1 LRVSETQ
8 SWDTLRPTTLV
19 EGWSELPASTGEWAP
34 GLHIGPFVLRER
46 LGEGGMGVVW
56 RAEQR
61 EPFVRDVA
69 LKIMRAGPSDVLA
82 EAWFQIERQALAQLA
97 HRAIAQ
103 IFDAGRLPDGSLFF
117 AMEYVPGDALGPHI
131 ARHHPDT
138 QALVRLMLE
147 ICRGIQ
153 HAHQRGL
160 IHRDIKPANILVQ
173 AVEGGW
179 QPKLID
185 FGIAIAADAKGAG
198 VVSPEIAGTVAY
210 MAPEQRQPD
219 GRGIDIRVDVYAL
232 GVVLAECLCRLAG
245 IAEPASGF
253 RSTEIRAVLTD
264 SLAARK
270 AGGTDSARLAR
281 LPAELRAIAA
291 KAMAERREDRYES
304 VSALAE
310 DLEHWLDHEPVA
322 AMGGGTLYRLRCALR
337 RHALASVAAGLV
349 LLALLA
355 GTVLAL
361 YGLAEARAGRAQAEA
376 ARLLAEQR
384 RNDAEGLIRYM
395 LGDFADKL
403 RPIGRL
409 DLLDGIGSEALRYLG
424 GANAGSDAASALARA
439 RALRTLGEVQATRQ
453 QFPIATDTLAQADAL
468 LKPFADGGDAEHAD
482 IVFELGQ
489 IAFYRGLVEF
499 RQRRYTETLPHW
511 QAYLRHARAYS
522 ELSKDPLKG
531 RLEVVYAETNLGVLA
546 DAEARFEDALEH
558 FEHASELYRLSGMGP
573 DGPMTMDW
581 AEILAWIASVE
592 GELGRPHRAARNS
605 HEALTLVQAFGKSA
619 PGDARQRQLEI
630 NRTFAHAQ
638 LIADLGQAE
647 EARTHLRAALD
658 LARAD
663 VANDPSQPR
672 RQAMLARIAFTLARL
687 ERPQSARAR
696 VAVEIGNESLA
707 ALSADKLPKSDH
719 LALSAASCVAGAH
732 ALGELTCIESTLASV
747 LSSVEPG
754 KPEFRLVDRA
764 VELLGLLATSDPE
777 SANRQRAEVD
787 AMLRALESRHGLKLR
802 FLRLARLLAAIPPA
816 EAKRLAE
823 LDVRIEALLQ
833 PENPKEIP

>member
-1 LRVSETQ
+1 MSETQ
-8 SWDTLRPTTLV
+8 RWDTLRPTTLV
-19 EGWSELPASTGEWAP
+19 EGWSELPASTSQWTP
-34 GLHIGPFVLRER
+34 GLHVGPFVLRER

-61 EPFVRDVA
+61 EPFVREVA
-69 LKIMRAGPSDVLA
+69 LKIMRAGPADSLA
-82 EAWFQIERQALAQLA
+82 EAWFQVERQALAQLA

-117 AMEYVPGDALGPHI
+117 AMEYVPGDALNAHI
-131 ARHHPDT
+131 ARHQPDPK
-138 QALVRLMLE
+138 ALVRLMLE

-179 QPKLID
+179 QPRLID
-185 FGIAIAADAKGAG
+185 FGIAIASDAARAG
-198 VVSPEIAGTVAY
+198 RASPEIAGTVAY

-245 IAEPASGF
+245 IAEPATGF
-253 RSTEIRAVLTD
+253 RSTEIRAVVEG
-264 SLAARK
+264 SLGARK
-270 AGGTDSARLAR
+270 AGVTDSARLAR

-291 KAMAERREDRYES
+291 KAMAERREDRFES

-337 RHALASVAAGLV
+337 RHALASAAAGLV
-349 LLALLA
+349 LLALLT

-376 ARLLAEQR
+376 ARQLAEQR

-409 DLLDGIGSEALRYLG
+409 DLLDGIGSEALKYLG

-453 QFPIATDTLAQADAL
+453 QFPIASDTLAQADAL
-468 LKPFADGGDAEHAD
+468 LEPFADSGGAEHAD

-499 RQRRYTETLPHW
+499 RQRRYAETLPHW
-511 QAYLRHARAYS
+511 QAYLRHAEAYAPIAP
-522 ELSKDPLKG
+522 DPG
-531 RLEVVYAETNLGVLA
+531 GARREIADAETNLGALA
-546 DAEARFEDALEH
+546 EAEARFTDALNH
-558 FEHASELYRLSGMGP
+558 FEQALAYYP
-573 DGPMTMDW
+573 
-581 AEILAWIASVE
+581 EINSTPGGDDVLPYADTLLWIANAES
-592 GELGRPHRAARNS
+592 ELGRPMRAARRGQQ
-605 HEALTLVQAFGKSA
+605 ALALIQAYGEHH
-619 PGDARQRQLEI
+619 PGQARQRQREI
-630 NRTFAHAQ
+630 NARLAQ
-638 LIADLGQAE
+638 AQYLAE
-647 EARTHLRAALD
+647 VGRAVEAVALLRGALEM
-658 LARAD
+658 ASAD

-672 RQAMLARIAFTLARL
+672 RQAMLARIGYTLARL
-687 ERPQSARAR
+687 EPPQSQTARRALETGDQGLATLPEEALPGTDR
-696 VAVEIGNESLA
+696 LALA
-707 ALSADKLPKSDH
+707 AM
-719 LALSAASCVAGAH
+719 SCVARAH
-732 ALGELTCIESTLASV
+732 VDPGSPCAALMLRQVLATND
-747 LSSVEPG
+747 PAA
-754 KPEFRLVDRA
+754 PEFRLTDRA
-764 VELLGLLATSDPE
+764 VELLALLAISDPE
-777 SANRQRAEVD
+777 SARRQRAAVA
-787 AMLRALESRHGLKLR
+787 AMLRALEPRHGSKLR
-802 FLRLARLLAAIPPA
+802 YLRLARMLAAVPPA
-816 EAKRLAE
+816 EANRLAE
-823 LDVRIEALLQ
+823 LDARIEALLQ
-833 PENPKEIP
+833 PADSKETP

>member
-1 LRVSETQ
+1 MSETQ
-8 SWDTLRPTTLV
+8 RWDTLRPTTLV
-19 EGWSELPASTGEWAP
+19 EGWSELPASTSQWTP

-61 EPFVRDVA
+61 EPFVREVA
-69 LKIMRAGPSDVLA
+69 LKIMRAGPADSLA
-82 EAWFQIERQALAQLA
+82 EAWFQVERQALAHLA

-117 AMEYVPGDALGPHI
+117 AMEYVPGDALGAHI
-131 ARHHPDT
+131 ARHQPDPK
-138 QALVRLMLE
+138 ALVRLMLE

-179 QPKLID
+179 QPRLID
-185 FGIAIAADAKGAG
+185 FGIAIASDAARASRA
-198 VVSPEIAGTVAY
+198 SPEIAGTVAY

-245 IAEPASGF
+245 IAEPATGF
-253 RSTEIRAVLTD
+253 RSTEIRAVVEG
-264 SLAARK
+264 SLGARK
-270 AGGTDSARLAR
+270 AGVTDSGRLAR

-291 KAMAERREDRYES
+291 KAMAEQREDRFES

-322 AMGGGTLYRLRCALR
+322 AMGGGRLYRLRCALR

-409 DLLDGIGSEALRYLG
+409 DLLDGIGSEALKYLG

-468 LKPFADGGDAEHAD
+468 LEPFAGTGGPEHAD

-499 RQRRYTETLPHW
+499 RQRRYAETLPHW
-511 QAYLRHARAYS
+511 QAYLRHAEAYAPIAP
-522 ELSKDPLKG
+522 DPEKG
-531 RLEVVYAETNLGVLA
+531 RLEIAYAENNLGSLAEAETRFEEALAHFEKAETTYRGIDMASDADALLSLA
-546 DAEARFEDALEH
+546 DTLLWIANAEA
-558 FEHASELYRLSGMGP
+558 
-573 DGPMTMDW
+573 
-581 AEILAWIASVE
+581 
-592 GELGRPHRAARNS
+592 ELGRPHRAAQRS
-605 HEALTLVQAFGKSA
+605 GQALELIQAFGRQHPA
-619 PGDARQRQLEI
+619 HARQRQREI
-630 NRTFAHAQ
+630 NARLAHSQ
-638 LIADLGQAE
+638 YLVDLRRIS
-647 EARTHLRAALD
+647 EAKPLLRGALEM
-658 LARAD
+658 ARAD

-672 RQAMLARIAFTLARL
+672 RQAMLARIGYMLAQV
-687 ERPQSARAR
+687 EAPQSQGARSALETGDQGL
-696 VAVEIGNESLA
+696 AVISEGVLPGTDYLALA
-707 ALSADKLPKSDH
+707 AMACVARTHVEPSASCALRVLDQLLSASDT
-719 LALSAASCVAGAH
+719 AA
-732 ALGELTCIESTLASV
+732 
-747 LSSVEPG
+747 
-754 KPEFRLVDRA
+754 PEFRLADRA
-764 VELLGLLATSDPE
+764 VELLAALAPFDVAAIGDRRTAVSAMMSALDP
-777 SANRQRAEVD
+777 
-787 AMLRALESRHGLKLR
+787 RHGKSLRYLKL
-802 FLRLARLLAAIPPA
+802 ARMLAAVPPA
-816 EAKRLAE
+816 DADRLSE
-823 LDVRIEALLQ
+823 LDARIEALLQ
-833 PENPKEIP
+833 SENAKETP

>member
-1 LRVSETQ
+1 MSETQ
-8 SWDTLRPTTLV
+8 RWDTLRPTTLV
-19 EGWSELPASTGEWAP
+19 EGWSELPASTSQWTP

-61 EPFVRDVA
+61 EPFVREVA
-69 LKIMRAGPSDVLA
+69 LKIMRAGPTDALA
-82 EAWFQIERQALAQLA
+82 EAWFQVERQALAQLA

-117 AMEYVPGDALGPHI
+117 AMEYVPGDALGAHI
-131 ARHHPDT
+131 ARHQPDT
-138 QALVRLMLE
+138 HALVRLMLE

-210 MAPEQRQPD
+210 MAPEQRHPD
-219 GRGIDIRVDVYAL
+219 GHGIDIRVDVYAL

-245 IAEPASGF
+245 VAEPASGF

-281 LPAELRAIAA
+281 IPAELRAIAA

-310 DLEHWLDHEPVA
+310 DLEHWLDHEPVE

-349 LLALLA
+349 LLALVSGA
-355 GTVLAL
+355 VLAL
-361 YGLAEARAGRAQAEA
+361 YGLAEARSGRAQAEA

-409 DLLDGIGSEALRYLG
+409 DLLDGIGSEALKYLG

-453 QFPIATDTLAQADAL
+453 QFPIATDTLAQADTL
-468 LKPFADGGDAEHAD
+468 LEPFAGTGGPEHAD

-499 RQRRYTETLPHW
+499 RQRRYAETLPHW
-511 QAYLRHARAYS
+511 QAYLRHAEAYAPIAP
-522 ELSKDPLKG
+522 DQVKG
-531 RLEVVYAETNLGVLA
+531 KLEIAYAENNLGAL
-546 DAEARFEDALEH
+546 AEAETRFEDALAH
-558 FEHASELYRLSGMGP
+558 FAKAEALYRDFGSEPGDDITLSHAN
-573 DGPMTMDW
+573 T
-581 AEILAWIASVE
+581 LSWIANAE
-592 GELGRPHRAARNS
+592 AELGRPLEAKRQRSTAIELIEAYGRA
-605 HEALTLVQAFGKSA
+605 HPEQ
-619 PGDARQRQLEI
+619 ARQRQREI
-630 NRTFAHAQ
+630 DARLAHAQ
-638 LIADLGQAE
+638 VLADLEQGD
-647 EARTHLRAALD
+647 EARLHLRTALD
-658 LARAD
+658 LAKAD

-672 RQAMLARIAFTLARL
+672 RQAMLARVAFSLARL
-687 ERPQSARAR
+687 EGAGSAA
-696 VAVEIGNESLA
+696 AKDAAQLGDQGLQALSIDALPKGDHLSLA
-707 ALSADKLPKSDH
+707 ATACIAHSHARADTGC
-719 LALSAASCVAGAH
+719 AASMLDEILGASDP
-732 ALGELTCIESTLASV
+732 AR
-747 LSSVEPG
+747 
-754 KPEFRLVDRA
+754 PEFRLADRA
-764 VELLGLLATSDPE
+764 VELIDLLAKVDPE
-777 SANRQRAEVD
+777 LANSQRAAID
-787 AMLRALESRHGLKLR
+787 TMLKALAPRHGVKLR
-802 FLRLARLLAAIPPA
+802 FLRLARMLAAMPPV
-816 EAKRLAE
+816 EVNRLAE
-823 LDVRIEALLQ
+823 LDARIEAMLQ
-833 PENPKEIP
+833 SEDTKEIP

>member
-1 LRVSETQ
+1 MSETQ
-8 SWDTLRPTTLV
+8 RWDTLRPTTLV
-19 EGWSELPASTGEWAP
+19 EGWSELPASTSQWTP

-61 EPFVRDVA
+61 EPFVREVA
-69 LKIMRAGPSDVLA
+69 LKIMRAGPADSLA
-82 EAWFQIERQALAQLA
+82 EAWFQVERQALAHLA

-117 AMEYVPGDALGPHI
+117 AMEYVPGDALGAHI
-131 ARHHPDT
+131 ARHQPDPK
-138 QALVRLMLE
+138 ALVRLMLE

-179 QPKLID
+179 QPRLID
-185 FGIAIAADAKGAG
+185 FGIAIASDAARASRA
-198 VVSPEIAGTVAY
+198 SPEIAGTVAY

-245 IAEPASGF
+245 IAEPATGF
-253 RSTEIRAVLTD
+253 RSTEIRAVVEG
-264 SLAARK
+264 SLGARK
-270 AGGTDSARLAR
+270 AGVTDSGRLAR

-291 KAMAERREDRYES
+291 KAMAERREDRYDS

-322 AMGGGTLYRLRCALR
+322 AMAGGRLYRLRCALR
-337 RHALASVAAGLV
+337 RHALASIAASLV

-409 DLLDGIGSEALRYLG
+409 DLLDGIGSEALKYLG

-468 LKPFADGGDAEHAD
+468 LAPFAGTGGPEHAD

-499 RQRRYTETLPHW
+499 RQRRHAQTRPHW
-511 QAYLRHARAYS
+511 QAYLRHAQAYAAIAP
-522 ELSKDPLKG
+522 DRVKG
-531 RLEVVYAETNLGVLA
+531 RLEIAYAENNLGSLA
-546 DAEARFEDALEH
+546 EAEARFEDALAH
-558 FEHASELYRLSGMGP
+558 FHEAAAAYRAMGLDPRDDHSLSYAN
-573 DGPMTMDW
+573 T
-581 AEILAWIASVE
+581 LSWIANVE
-592 GELGRPHRAARNS
+592 AELGRPLQAERHS
-605 HEALTLVQAFGKSA
+605 DEALALIRAYGQHH
-619 PGDARQRQLEI
+619 PGLPQQRQREI
-630 NRTFAHAQ
+630 NARLARAQ
-638 LIADLGQAE
+638 LLADLGRYE
-647 EARTHLRAALD
+647 EAIALLRRALE
-658 LARAD
+658 LARED

-672 RQAMLARIAFTLARL
+672 RQAMLARIGYTLAVL
-687 ERPQSARAR
+687 EPAASPGAREAWTTGEAGIAALPDQALPGTEGLALDAMGCIAR
-696 VAVEIGNESLA
+696 SHATGNPGCLAPMLDRVLA
-707 ALSADKLPKSDH
+707 ASDP
-719 LALSAASCVAGAH
+719 
-732 ALGELTCIESTLASV
+732 E
-747 LSSVEPG
+747 
-754 KPEFRLVDRA
+754 KPEFRLADRA
-764 VELLGLLATSDPE
+764 VELLALLAHHDRKQAARLHAQVSGLMSSLAP
-777 SANRQRAEVD
+777 
-787 AMLRALESRHGLKLR
+787 RHEAKLHY
-802 FLRLARLLAAIPPA
+802 LRLARTLAAVPPVDPA
-816 EAKRLAE
+816 
-823 LDVRIEALLQ
+823 RIEEFDARIHAMLQ
-833 PENPKEIP
+833 PEPTKENR

>member
-1 LRVSETQ
+1 VSETQ
-8 SWDTLRPTTLV
+8 RWDTLRPTTLV
-19 EGWSELPASTGEWAP
+19 EGWSELPASTSQWTP
-34 GLHIGPFVLRER
+34 GLHVGPFVLRER

-61 EPFVRDVA
+61 EPFVREVA
-69 LKIMRAGPSDVLA
+69 LKIMRAGPADSLA
-82 EAWFQIERQALAQLA
+82 EAWFQVERQALAQLA

-117 AMEYVPGDALGPHI
+117 AMEYVPGDALNAHI
-131 ARHHPDT
+131 ARHQPDPK
-138 QALVRLMLE
+138 ALVRLMLE

-179 QPKLID
+179 QPRLID
-185 FGIAIAADAKGAG
+185 FGIAIASDAARASRA
-198 VVSPEIAGTVAY
+198 SPEIAGTVAY

-245 IAEPASGF
+245 IAEPATGF
-253 RSTEIRAVLTD
+253 RSTEIRAVVEG
-264 SLAARK
+264 SLGARK
-270 AGGTDSARLAR
+270 AGVTDSARLAR

-291 KAMAERREDRYES
+291 KAMAERREDRFES

-337 RHALASVAAGLV
+337 RHALASAAAGLV
-349 LLALLA
+349 LLALLT

-361 YGLAEARAGRAQAEA
+361 YGLTEARAGRAQAEA

-409 DLLDGIGSEALRYLG
+409 DLLDGIGSEALKYLG

-453 QFPIATDTLAQADAL
+453 QFPIATDTLTQADAL
-468 LKPFADGGDAEHAD
+468 LAPFADVGGAEHAD

-499 RQRRYTETLPHW
+499 RQRRYEQTRPHW
-511 QAYLRHARAYS
+511 QAYLRHAQSYATIAPDRV
-522 ELSKDPLKG
+522 KG
-531 RLEVVYAETNLGVLA
+531 QLEVAYAENNLGSL
-546 DAEARFEDALEH
+546 AEAETRFEEALGH
-558 FEHASELYRLSGMGP
+558 LQKAAAVYRGMDSAPGT
-573 DGPMTMDW
+573 DESLNYANTMSW
-581 AEILAWIASVE
+581 MANVE
-592 GELGRPHRAARNS
+592 AELGRPLAAERHS
-605 HEALTLVQAFGKSA
+605 AEALALIQAYA
-619 PGDARQRQLEI
+619 QHHPGQPLQRQREI
-630 NRTFAHAQ
+630 N
-638 LIADLGQAE
+638 
-647 EARTHLRAALD
+647 AR
-658 LARAD
+658 LARAQLLADLERNDEAVTLLRGALGLARDD
-663 VANDPSQPR
+663 VTNDPSQPR
-672 RQAMLARIAFTLARL
+672 RQAMLARI
-687 ERPQSARAR
+687 
-696 VAVEIGNESLA
+696 GY
-707 ALSADKLPKSDH
+707 
-719 LALSAASCVAGAH
+719 
-732 ALGELTCIESTLASV
+732 TLAS
-747 LSSVEPG
+747 LEPEASTRAREAWKTG
-754 KPEFRLVDRA
+754 DTGFTALPDEALPGTDQLALEAMGCIARSHASGDPACLAPMLGQVIAASDPEKPEFRLASRA
-764 VELLGLLATSDPE
+764 VELLSLLARHDS
-777 SANRQRAEVD
+777 SAAAALHAPVA
-787 AMLRALESRHGLKLR
+787 AMMTALASRHGVKLNY
-802 FLRLARLLAAIPPA
+802 LRLARTLALLPQADPA
-816 EAKRLAE
+816 RLAE
-823 LDVRIEALLQ
+823 LDVRIQALLQ
-833 PENPKEIP
+833 AQPTEETR

>member
-1 LRVSETQ
+1 VSETQ
-8 SWDTLRPTTLV
+8 RWDTLRPTTLV
-19 EGWSELPASTGEWAP
+19 EGWSELPASTSQWMP

-61 EPFVRDVA
+61 EPFVREVA
-69 LKIMRAGPSDVLA
+69 LKIMRAGPADSLA
-82 EAWFQIERQALAQLA
+82 EAWFQVERQALAQLA

-117 AMEYVPGDALGPHI
+117 AMEYVPGDALGAHI
-131 ARHHPDT
+131 ARHQPDPK
-138 QALVRLMLE
+138 ALVRLMLE

-179 QPKLID
+179 QPRLID
-185 FGIAIAADAKGAG
+185 FGIAIASDAARASRA
-198 VVSPEIAGTVAY
+198 SPEIAGTVAY

-245 IAEPASGF
+245 IGEPATGF
-253 RSTEIRAVLTD
+253 RSTEIRAVVEG
-264 SLAARK
+264 SLGARK
-270 AGGTDSARLAR
+270 AGVTDSGRLAR

-291 KAMAERREDRYES
+291 KAMAERREDRFES

-409 DLLDGIGSEALRYLG
+409 DLLDGIGSEALKYLG

-468 LKPFADGGDAEHAD
+468 LEPFAGTDGPEHAD

-499 RQRRYTETLPHW
+499 RQRRYAETLPHW
-511 QAYLRHARAYS
+511 QAYLRHAEAYAPIAP
-522 ELSKDPLKG
+522 DPEKG
-531 RLEVVYAETNLGVLA
+531 KLEIAYAESNLGTL
-546 DAEARFEDALEH
+546 AEAETRFEDALDH
-558 FEHASELYRLSGMGP
+558 FRKAAAVYRDIDGAQGEDQSLSYANTVSWMA
-573 DGPMTMDW
+573 TVE
-581 AEILAWIASVE
+581 AEM
-592 GELGRPHRAARNS
+592 GRPLQAERHS
-605 HEALTLVQAFGKSA
+605 DEALALVQVYGQRH
-619 PGDARQRQLEI
+619 PGQPLQRQREI
-630 NRTFAHAQ
+630 NARLARAQ
-638 LIADLGQAE
+638 LLADLGRS
-647 EARTHLRAALD
+647 EAAIALLRGALD
-658 LARAD
+658 LARED

-672 RQAMLARIAFTLARL
+672 RQAMLARIGYTLAMLEPARSPPARKAFESGENGIVELPEQSLPGTERL
-687 ERPQSARAR
+687 ALDAMACIARAHATGDAGC
-696 VAVEIGNESLA
+696 VAPLLA
-707 ALSADKLPKSDH
+707 QVI
-719 LALSAASCVAGAH
+719 AASDPEA
-732 ALGELTCIESTLASV
+732 
-747 LSSVEPG
+747 
-754 KPEFRLVDRA
+754 PEFRLADRA
-764 VELLGLLATSDPE
+764 VELLVLLVQQEPQA
-777 SANRQRAEVD
+777 AEVPRTSVESMM
-787 AMLRALESRHGLKLR
+787 AALAPRHGAKLR
-802 FLRLARLLAAIPPA
+802 YLRLAHMLAAIPPTDTT
-816 EAKRLAE
+816 RLAE
-823 LDVRIEALLQ
+823 IDAQIHSLLH
-833 PENPKEIP
+833 PDPTEETR